1 MGELITIRRSGILS
15 EQVHAGLFIGNGG
28 GNFRMKAL
36 CEGAHN
42 ILHNRTAGLI
52 GSRGR
57 DAEHLHES
65 LAALVKYEERLM
77 AAAAKLPEEFALKL
91 QAGLMTFAEYQEA
104 FHTIED
110 QLMRD
115 PEHRLEGWDGKVM
128 QEWRLSATSN
138 EWRTAA
144 ELLAMG
150 KEDPAGA
157 RAIAAVIGRDP
168 ALRRVRPMSR
178 FEAYQEGLRS
188 GEIIRV
194 DEWYFP
200 HFMDIAKDSI
210 EVTVR
215 GNGLI
220 GFRNEMLYGRDEMLY
235 RAAVKNH
242 AGWVQ
247 ALPTGR
253 KVLALYNPMMPEKI
267 WLVDGEDG
275 RTLGTCPLYSRAP
288 AYDRHAIEV
297 AMGDQAADLAAKVLP
312 VRGRHQAE
320 AEARAARMADNLR
333 VMKEAAAGPRIADGE
348 GFSLDELNAAAEDA
362 GEAGFSP
369 SADTETNA
377 NALDFIGELNAV

>member
-1 MGELITIRRSGILS
+1 
-15 EQVHAGLFIGNGG
+15 
-28 GNFRMKAL
+28 
-36 CEGAHN
+36 
-42 ILHNRTAGLI
+42 
-52 GSRGR
+52 
-57 DAEHLHES
+57 
-65 LAALVKYEERLM
+65 M
-77 AAAAKLPEEFALKL
+77 AAAAKLPEEFALKIS
-91 QAGLMTFAEYQEA
+91 AGLMTFAEYQDA
-104 FHTIED
+104 FRTIED

-144 ELLAMG
+144 ELLEMG
-150 KEDPAGA
+150 KEDPEGA

-178 FEAYQEGLRS
+178 LEAYQEGMRS

-194 DEWYFP
+194 DEWYLP
-200 HFMDIAKDSI
+200 HFMDVEKDAI

-220 GFRNEMLYGRDEMLY
+220 GFRNELLYGRDEMLY
-235 RAAVKNH
+235 RAAAKNH

-253 KVLALYNPMMPEKI
+253 KLLALFNPMMQEKI
-267 WLVDGEDG
+267 WLVDGGDG
-275 RTLGTCPLYSRAP
+275 HTLGTCPLYSRAA

-297 AMGDQAADLAAKVLP
+297 KMGEQSADLAAKVLP

-320 AEARAARMADNLR
+320 AEARAERMAWNLR
-333 VMKEAAAGPRIADGE
+333 VMKEAENSRRGDACANVERAASEVECAVED
-348 GFSLDELNAAAEDA
+348 FDLSL
-362 GEAGFSP
+362 
-369 SADTETNA
+369 
-377 NALDFIGELNAV
+377 